1 MSQAQLQLQP
11 HNPDVLMCI
20 ANLSNDEV
28 FTPPELV
35 NEILDLVEASWK
47 EANDGESIWSNMSLR
62 FLDPSV
68 KSGVFLREIVKR
80 LTAGLASQIPDLVER
95 VNHILRHQVYGI
107 AITEL
112 TSLLA
117 RRSVYCSKNAN
128 GMHSVARVFDTPQG
142 NIWFERT
149 EHDWVGAKCKFCGAS
164 RDEYLRGDQLETHAY
179 KLLHTETPAEDLQT
193 IFGGD
198 VKFDVVIGNPPYQL
212 SDGGAAASA
221 RPIYHRFVEQA
232 KALDPR
238 FVVMIT
244 PSRWFA
250 GGKGLDE
257 FRETMLTDQR
267 LRALVDY
274 VQERDAFPN
283 VNINGGVSYFL
294 WDRDYRG
301 ECEVVTVAP
310 GGERSA
316 PMKRPLNEFDIF
328 IRRNEAISIL
338 KKVRNKNEPTFDRRV
353 SARKPFGLPTNFH
366 GWPTKTTRYDIKL
379 YGSGKISWVSKAQLE
394 NNQSWSDRWKV
405 LIAAASDGNENYPLP
420 IWDQGGP
427 IISGP
432 GEACSETYLVASLAN
447 SKKEAKQI
455 AAYMRTRFFRFMVSL
470 RKVAQHNKIE
480 NFSFVPDLPMDKEW
494 TDQELFDRYA
504 LSKSEIKFINS
515 IIRDVQFTNE

>member
-1 MSQAQLQLQP
+1 MKQAPFQLQP

-35 NEILDLVEASWK
+35 NDILDLIEASWK
-47 EANDGESIWSNMSLR
+47 DANAGEIVWTNSSVR
-62 FLDPSV
+62 FLDPCV
-68 KSGVFLREIVKR
+68 KSGIFLREIVKR
-80 LTAGLASQIPDLVER
+80 LVIGLSSQIPDLVER
-95 VNHILRHQVYGI
+95 VNHILLNQVYGV

-128 GMHSVARVFDTPQG
+128 GMHSIARIFDSRQG

-149 EHDWVGAKCKFCGAS
+149 EHDWAGVKCKFCGA
-164 RDEYLRGDQLETHAY
+164 RKEEYLRGDQLESHAY
-179 KLLHTETPAEDLQT
+179 KLLHTDSPLMELQS
-193 IFGGD
+193 IFGGN
-198 VKFDVVIGNPPYQL
+198 VKFDVVVGNPPYQL

-221 RPIYHRFVEQA
+221 RPIYHQFVEQA

-250 GGKGLDE
+250 GGKGLDD
-257 FRETMLTDQR
+257 FRETMLKDQR

-301 ECEVVTVAP
+301 NCEVTTVAP
-310 GGERSA
+310 GGERTK
-316 PMKRPLNEFDIF
+316 PMTRPLDEFDIF
-328 IRRNEAISIL
+328 IRRNEAVSIL
-338 KKVRNKNEPTFDRRV
+338 KKVRKRNEPTFDRRV

-366 GWPTKTTRYDIKL
+366 GWPTKTARYEIKL
-379 YGSGKISWVSKAQLE
+379 FGSSQISWVSKSQLE
-394 NNQSWSDRWKV
+394 NNQDWADRWKV

-427 IISGP
+427 IVSGP
-432 GEACSETYLVASLAN
+432 GEACSETYLVASLA
-447 SKKEAKQI
+447 SSRKEAKYI
-455 AAYMRTRFFRFMVSL
+455 ATYMRTRFFRFMVSL

-480 NFSFVPDLPMDKEW
+480 NFSFVPDLSMEKEW
-494 TDQELFDRYA
+494 TDEELFDRYE
-504 LSKSEIKFINS
+504 LTKSEIKFVLS
-515 IIRDVQFTNE
+515 MIRDVQFTNA